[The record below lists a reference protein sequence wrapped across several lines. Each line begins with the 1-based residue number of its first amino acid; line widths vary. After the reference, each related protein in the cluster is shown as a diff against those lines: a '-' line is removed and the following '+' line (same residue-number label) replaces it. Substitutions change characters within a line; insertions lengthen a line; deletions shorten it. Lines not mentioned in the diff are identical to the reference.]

1 MKNNNTSTIA
11 DLKKFG
17 YPCPQC
23 KHFNPDYEIRETD
36 LVTFH
41 ESGECLA
48 TDFSYM
54 CPYSR
59 CYLQL
64 DGEYLYWLPPLSDI
78 DFSETELDK
87 KL

>member
-1 MKNNNTSTIA
+1 MKTNNTFTIA
-11 DLKKFG
+11 DLKKNG

-36 LVTFH
+36 FVTLH

-48 TDFSYM
+48 DDFSYM
-54 CPYSR
+54 CPYTR
-59 CYLQL
+59 CTLQL
-64 DGEYLYWLPPLSDI
+64 DGEYHYWFPPLSDI